1 MWEKL
6 KALIDAVTLTRILA
20 TLGIGFAL
28 WLMLIFTLE
37 FAGLIDIDVQCQDR
51 CMHLIDELFSL
62 VKPAKASDW
71 QSGLPSAPLFVQ
83 VRFLP

>member
-6 KALIDAVTLTRILA
+6 KGLFDAVTLTRILG
-20 TLGIGFAL
+20 TLVIGFAI

-37 FAGLIDIDVQCQDR
+37 FAGLIDIDVQCGDR
-51 CMHLIDELFSL
+51 CLHLINSLFSL
-62 VKPAKASDW
+62 VKPAQAIDL
-71 QSGLPSAPLFVQ
+71 QSGSPSAPLTVQ